1 MSRDPNKVKE
11 KINVKPKGR
20 AYWSEETANTAIA
33 AGACCC
39 VCKTGKSVQL
49 ELSGVWGETG
59 NGGRGQVEEGPVIED
74 SGFYST
80 YDGKL
85 RSNKLRFT
93 PICLFTSFAFC
104 CTELG

>member
-39 VCKTGKSVQL
+39 VCKTGKSV
-49 ELSGVWGETG
+49 
-59 NGGRGQVEEGPVIED
+59 
-74 SGFYST
+74 
-80 YDGKL
+80 
-85 RSNKLRFT
+85 
-93 PICLFTSFAFC
+93 
-104 CTELG
+104 